1 MDVLKECKLNVSEI
15 ARSLS
20 IPQSTAV
27 VNIKVLKAAGLIDIE
42 MAPGRK
48 GSQKICSLPYD
59 EVVIQLPS
67 MNKEVD
73 NRTVEVQ
80 MPVGL
85 YTDFEVSPPCGL
97 CSREKIIGF
106 LDVPSSFLSP
116 ERATA
121 ELVWFEKGFLEYKF
135 PNNMPNGEELKSL
148 GVVME
153 VCSEV
158 PGTSK
163 EWPSDITVWI
173 NGVEVGTWTSPG
185 DFGDKRGKLT
195 PAWWKLAG
203 SQYGLLKS
211 WNVTSNGSFIDGI
224 EVSKVKLKDLEI
236 HDHTSVKVRI
246 GIKEDS
252 KNVGGINV
260 FGKGFGNYAQDI
272 LLRMEFV

>member
-1 MDVLKECKLNVSEI
+1 LKEGKLNVGEI

-27 VNIKVLKAAGLIDIE
+27 VSIKVLKAAGLIDIE

-67 MNKEVD
+67 MNREVD
-73 NRTVEVQ
+73 DRTVEVQ

-97 CSREKIIGF
+97 CSSENIIGF

-135 PNNMPNGEELKSL
+135 PNNMPKGEELKSL

-163 EWPSDITVWI
+163 QWPSDITIWI

-211 WNVTSNGSFIDGI
+211 WNVTHNGSFIDGI
-224 EVSKVKLKDLEI
+224 EVSNVKLKDLEI

-246 GIKEDS
+246 GIKEGS

>member
-1 MDVLKECKLNVSEI
+1 LDVLKEGKLNVGEI
-15 ARSLS
+15 GRSLS

-27 VNIKVLKAAGLIDIE
+27 VSIKMHKEAGLIDIE

-73 NRTVEVQ
+73 DRTVEVQ

-106 LDVPSSFLSP
+106 LDVPSSFLNP
-116 ERATA
+116 ERSTA

-148 GVVME
+148 GVVLE

-163 EWPSDITVWI
+163 QWPSDITVWI
-173 NGVEVGTWTSPG
+173 NGAEVGTWTSLV

-195 PAWWKLAG
+195 PAWWKLGG

-211 WNVTSNGSFIDGI
+211 WNVTHTGSFVDGI

-246 GIKEDS
+246 GIKEGS
-252 KNVGGINV
+252 RNVGGINV

>member
-1 MDVLKECKLNVSEI
+1 LDILQEGKLNVGEI
-15 ARSLS
+15 ARALS

-27 VNIKVLKAAGLIDIE
+27 VSIKALKAAGLIDIE

-73 NRTVEVQ
+73 DRTVEVQ

-116 ERATA
+116 ERSTA

-135 PNNMPNGEELKSL
+135 PNNVPKGEELKSL

-163 EWPSDITVWI
+163 QWPSDITIWI

-195 PAWWKLAG
+195 PSWWKLAG

-211 WNVTSNGSFIDGI
+211 WNVTRTGSFIDGI
-224 EVSKVKLKDLEI
+224 EVSKVKVTDLEI
-236 HDHTSVKVRI
+236 RDHTSVKVRI

>member
-1 MDVLKECKLNVSEI
+1 MKEGKLNVGEI

-27 VNIKVLKAAGLIDIE
+27 VSIKVLKAAGLVDIE

-73 NRTVEVQ
+73 DRTVEVQ

-97 CSREKIIGF
+97 CSRENIIGF

-135 PNNMPNGEELKSL
+135 PNNMPKGEELKSL

-163 EWPSDITVWI
+163 QWPSDITIWI

-211 WNVTSNGSFIDGI
+211 WNVTQTGSFIDGI
-224 EVSKVKLKDLEI
+224 EVSKVKVKDLEI
-236 HDHTSVKVRI
+236 HDHTSVRVRI

>member
-1 MDVLKECKLNVSEI
+1 MDILKEGKLNVGEI
-15 ARSLS
+15 ARALS

-27 VNIKVLKAAGLIDIE
+27 VSIKVLKAAGLIDIE

-116 ERATA
+116 ERSTA
-121 ELVWFEKGFLEYKF
+121 DLVWFEKGFLEYKF
-135 PNNMPNGEELKSL
+135 PNNMPKGEELKSL

-163 EWPSDITVWI
+163 QWPSDITIWI

-211 WNVTSNGSFIDGI
+211 WNVTDNGSFIDGI

-236 HDHTSVKVRI
+236 DDHTSVKVRI

-252 KNVGGINV
+252 KNVGGVNV

>member
-1 MDVLKECKLNVSEI
+1 LKEGKLNVGEI

-27 VNIKVLKAAGLIDIE
+27 VSIKVLKAAGLVDIE

-67 MNKEVD
+67 MNREVD
-73 NRTVEVQ
+73 DRTVEVQ

-116 ERATA
+116 ERSTA

-135 PNNMPNGEELKSL
+135 PNNMPKGEELKSL

-163 EWPSDITVWI
+163 QWPSDITIWI

-211 WNVTSNGSFIDGI
+211 WNVTNNGSFIDGI
-224 EVSKVKLKDLEI
+224 EFSNVKLKDLEI

-246 GIKEDS
+246 GIKEGS

>member
-1 MDVLKECKLNVSEI
+1 LDVLKEGKRNVSEI
-15 ARSLS
+15 ARLLS

-27 VNIKVLKAAGLIDIE
+27 VSIKVLKAAGLVDIE

-73 NRTVEVQ
+73 DRTVEVQ

-116 ERATA
+116 ERSTA
-121 ELVWFEKGFLEYKF
+121 DLVWFEKGFLEYKF
-135 PNNMPNGEELKSL
+135 PNNVPKGEELKSL

-163 EWPSDITVWI
+163 QWPSDITIWI

>member
-1 MDVLKECKLNVSEI
+1 LDVLKEGKRNVSEI
-15 ARSLS
+15 ARLLS

-27 VNIKVLKAAGLIDIE
+27 VSIKVLKAAGLVDIE

-73 NRTVEVQ
+73 DRTVEVQ

-116 ERATA
+116 ERSTA
-121 ELVWFEKGFLEYKF
+121 DLVWFEKGFLEYKF
-135 PNNMPNGEELKSL
+135 PNNMPKGEELKSL

-163 EWPSDITVWI
+163 QWPSDITIWI

-246 GIKEDS
+246 GIKEGS
-252 KNVGGINV
+252 RNVGGINV

>member
-1 MDVLKECKLNVSEI
+1 LDVLKEGKRNVSEI
-15 ARSLS
+15 ARLLS

-27 VNIKVLKAAGLIDIE
+27 VSIKVLKAAGLVDIE

-73 NRTVEVQ
+73 DRTVEVQ

-116 ERATA
+116 ERSTA
-121 ELVWFEKGFLEYKF
+121 DLVWFEKGFLEYKF
-135 PNNMPNGEELKSL
+135 PNNMPKGEELKSL

-163 EWPSDITVWI
+163 QWPSDITIWI

-211 WNVTSNGSFIDGI
+211 WNVTNNGSFIDGI
-224 EVSKVKLKDLEI
+224 EFSNVKLKDLEI

-246 GIKEDS
+246 GIKEGS

>member
-1 MDVLKECKLNVSEI
+1 MKEGKLNVGEI

-27 VNIKVLKAAGLIDIE
+27 VSIKVLKAAGLVDIE

-67 MNKEVD
+67 MKKEVD
-73 NRTVEVQ
+73 DRTVEVQ

-106 LDVPSSFLSP
+106 LDVPSSFLLP
-116 ERATA
+116 ERSTA

-135 PNNMPNGEELKSL
+135 PNNMPKGEELKSL
-148 GVVME
+148 AVVME

-163 EWPSDITVWI
+163 QWPSDITTWI

-211 WNVTSNGSFIDGI
+211 WNVTNKGSFIDGI
-224 EVSKVKLKDLEI
+224 EASKVKLKDLEI
-236 HDHTSVKVRI
+236 EDHTSVKVRI

-252 KNVGGINV
+252 RNVGGINV

-272 LLRMEFV
+272 LLRMEFT

>member
-1 MDVLKECKLNVSEI
+1 MKEGKLNVSEI

-27 VNIKVLKAAGLIDIE
+27 VSIKVLKAAGLVDIE

-73 NRTVEVQ
+73 DRTVEVQ

-116 ERATA
+116 ERSTA

-135 PNNMPNGEELKSL
+135 PNNMPKGEELKSL
-148 GVVME
+148 GVIME

-158 PGTSK
+158 PGTSRQ
-163 EWPSDITVWI
+163 WPSDITIWI

-211 WNVTSNGSFIDGI
+211 WNVTHTGSFIDGI
-224 EVSKVKLKDLEI
+224 EVSKVKVTDLKI